1 MITKAWKIAGSVL
14 TVMIVT
20 VLMAVC
26 LPYNSLESDAAKKI
40 TEADIQA
47 LKDQIKANEQKIKDA
62 EADLKEIGEDITYYL
77 EMKTILDQQ
86 INDIENNIA
95 DTDELIGKYE
105 VLIANTEER
114 IAQREI
120 EIAEKYDSFLE
131 RLRLSYEDGT
141 QNYLELL
148 VSSKN
153 LIDFMTRADN
163 LGSVL
168 SYEQLLLDELDR
180 EVSDLNAMKD
190 SLELRKTE
198 YVNLGISQG
207 DNEAQLRAKL
217 KEAED
222 NLKKLEKN
230 EAALEKVLNK
240 AKKEDTSLDKE
251 LAQLIK
257 DYEKQQAA
265 AAKQKL
271 LWPLPSNR
279 LKISSKFGWRI
290 LYGKDDFHYGI
301 DLPAPY
307 GTEIYAANDGTVLKA
322 RYSASYG
329 YYILISHGGNLSTL
343 YAHCSKLLVKQ
354 GDTVKR
360 GQVIA
365 KVGSTGN
372 STGYHLHFE
381 VRVNGE
387 VTDPLDK
394 KKAYLVVNYNGKMV
408 DPVAAGILK
417 YS

>member
-1 MITKAWKIAGSVL
+1 MIAKLLKMVGTAL

-62 EADLKEIGEDITYYL
+62 EADLKDIGEDITYYL
-77 EMKTILDQQ
+77 EMKSILDQQ

-95 DTDELIGKYE
+95 DTDELIAKYE
-105 VLIANTEER
+105 VLIANIQER

-120 EIAEKYDSFLE
+120 EISEKYDSFLE

-180 EVSDLNAMKD
+180 EVSDLNTMKD

-230 EAALEKVLNK
+230 EAALEAVYNK
-240 AKKEDTSLDKE
+240 AKENDSKLDKE
-251 LAQLIK
+251 LQDTLKKYK
-257 DYEKQQAA
+257 DQQEA
-265 AAKQKL
+265 AAKQKM
-271 LWPLPSNR
+271 LWPLPPDR
-279 LKISSKFGWRI
+279 LKISSKFGWRV
-290 LYGKDDFHYGI
+290 LYGKDDYHYGI

-307 GTEIYAANDGTVLKA
+307 GTDIYAANDGTVLKA

-329 YYILISHGGNLSTL
+329 YYILISHGGDLSTL
-343 YAHCSKLLVKQ
+343 YAHCSKLLVKA

-381 VRVNGE
+381 VRVDGE

-394 KKAYLVVNYNGKMV
+394 KKAYLVVKYNGKMV

>member
-1 MITKAWKIAGSVL
+1 MFKKAGKIAGNILVL
-14 TVMIVT
+14 MIVT
-20 VLMAVC
+20 VMMAVC
-26 LPYNSLESDAAKKI
+26 LPYNSLVSDAAKKI
-40 TEADIQA
+40 TEADIEA
-47 LKDQIKANEQKIKDA
+47 LKEQIKNNQQKIEDA
-62 EADLKEIGEDITYYL
+62 ESDLKEIGEDITYYL
-77 EMKTILDQQ
+77 ELKSVLDQQ
-86 INDIENNIA
+86 INDIESNIA

-105 VLIANTEER
+105 LLIADAER
-114 IAQREI
+114 RISEREI
-120 EIAEKYDSFLE
+120 EISEKYDSFLQ

-180 EVSDLNAMKD
+180 EVSDLNAMKA
-190 SLELRKTE
+190 SLELRKKE
-198 YVNLGISQG
+198 YVSLGISQG
-207 DNEAQLRAKL
+207 NNESQLQAKL

-230 EAALEKVLNK
+230 QAALQAVRDK
-240 AKKEDTSLDKE
+240 AKKEDKALDKE
-251 LAQLIK
+251 LEDLIK
-257 DYEKQQAA
+257 KYKEQQVAE
-265 AAKQKL
+265 AKGKL
-271 LWPLPSNR
+271 LWPLPADR
-279 LKISSKFGWRI
+279 LKISSKFGWRK
-290 LYGKDDFHYGI
+290 LYGEDDYHLGI

-307 GTEIYAANDGTVLKA
+307 GTEIYAANDGKVLKA
-322 RYSASYG
+322 RYSSSYG
-329 YYILISHGGNLSTL
+329 YYILIDHGGELSTL
-343 YAHCSKLLVKQ
+343 YAHCSKLLVKA

-381 VRVNGE
+381 VRVNGT

-394 KKAYLVVNYNGKMV
+394 KKAFLVVKYKGEMV

>member
-1 MITKAWKIAGSVL
+1 MIAKLLKMVGTAL

-47 LKDQIKANEQKIKDA
+47 LKDQIKANEKKIQDA

-77 EMKTILDQQ
+77 EMKAILDQQ
-86 INDIENNIA
+86 INDIESNIA
-95 DTDELIGKYE
+95 DTGELIGKYE
-105 VLIANTEER
+105 VLIANIQER

-120 EIAEKYDSFLE
+120 EITEKYDGFLK

-153 LIDFMTRADN
+153 LIEFMTRVDN

-180 EVSDLNAMKD
+180 EVSDLNAMKA

-198 YVNLGISQG
+198 YVNLGIIQG
-207 DNEAQLRAKL
+207 DNESQLRAKL

-230 EAALEKVLNK
+230 EAALEAVRDK
-240 AKKEDTSLDKE
+240 AKKEDSKLDKE
-251 LAQLIK
+251 LEALLKKYK
-257 DYEKQQAA
+257 DQQAA
-265 AAKQKL
+265 EAKQKL
-271 LWPLPSNR
+271 LWPLPPER
-279 LKISSKFGWRI
+279 LKISSKFGWRK
-290 LYGKDDFHYGI
+290 LYGKDDYHLGI

-307 GTEIYAANDGTVLKA
+307 GTDIYASNDGTVLKA

-329 YYILISHGGNLSTL
+329 YYILISHGGDLSTL
-343 YAHCSKLLVKQ
+343 YAHCSKLLVKA

-381 VRVNGE
+381 VRVDGE

-394 KKAYLVVNYNGKMV
+394 KKAYLVVKYNGKMV

>member
-1 MITKAWKIAGSVL
+1 MITKAWKIVSGVFTVL
-14 TVMIVT
+14 IVT

-40 TEADIQA
+40 TEADIEA

-62 EADLKEIGEDITYYL
+62 EADLKEIGGDIAYYM
-77 EMKTILDQQ
+77 EMKSILDQQ
-86 INDIENNIA
+86 INDIETNIA
-95 DTDELIGKYE
+95 DTDVLIEKYE
-105 VLIANTEER
+105 RLIANAEER
-114 IAQREI
+114 IAEREI
-120 EIAEKYDSFLE
+120 EISDRYDSFLQ
-131 RLRLSYEDGT
+131 RLRLSYEDGS

-180 EVSDLNAMKD
+180 EVSDLNAMKEA
-190 SLELRKTE
+190 LEVRKSE

-207 DNEAQLRAKL
+207 DNEAQLQAKL

-222 NLKKLEKN
+222 NLAKLQKN
-230 EAALEKVLNK
+230 EAALKAVRDK
-240 AKKEDTSLDKE
+240 AKKEDAALDKE
-251 LAQLIK
+251 LEELLK
-257 DYEKQQAA
+257 KYEDQQMQAS
-265 AAKQKL
+265 KEKL
-271 LWPLPSNR
+271 LWPLPANR
-279 LKISSKFGWRI
+279 LKISSKYGNRI
-290 LYGKDDFHYGI
+290 LYGEPDFHYGI

-307 GTEIYAANDGTVLKA
+307 GTEIYASNDGTVLKS
-322 RYSASYG
+322 RYSSSYG
-329 YYILISHGGNLSTL
+329 YYILIDHGGKLSTL
-343 YAHCSKLLVKQ
+343 YAHCSKLLVKA

-381 VRVNGE
+381 VRISGKH
-387 VTDPLDK
+387 TDPLDK
-394 KKAYLVVNYNGKMV
+394 KAAYLVVEYKGEMV
-408 DPVAAGILK
+408 DPVAKGILK

>member
-120 EIAEKYDSFLE
+120 EIAEKYDSFLQ

-180 EVSDLNAMKD
+180 EVSDLNAMKE
-190 SLELRKTE
+190 SLELR
-198 YVNLGISQG
+198 
-207 DNEAQLRAKL
+207 
-217 KEAED
+217 
-222 NLKKLEKN
+222 
-230 EAALEKVLNK
+230 
-240 AKKEDTSLDKE
+240 
-251 LAQLIK
+251 
-257 DYEKQQAA
+257 
-265 AAKQKL
+265 
-271 LWPLPSNR
+271 
-279 LKISSKFGWRI
+279 
-290 LYGKDDFHYGI
+290 
-301 DLPAPY
+301 
-307 GTEIYAANDGTVLKA
+307 
-322 RYSASYG
+322 
-329 YYILISHGGNLSTL
+329 
-343 YAHCSKLLVKQ
+343 
-354 GDTVKR
+354 
-360 GQVIA
+360 
-365 KVGSTGN
+365 
-372 STGYHLHFE
+372 
-381 VRVNGE
+381 
-387 VTDPLDK
+387 
-394 KKAYLVVNYNGKMV
+394 
-408 DPVAAGILK
+408 
-417 YS
+417 

>member
-180 EVSDLNAMKD
+180 EVSDLNAMKE

-240 AKKEDTSLDKE
+240 AKNEDTSLDKE

-265 AAKQKL
+265 AANEKL
-271 LWPLPSNR
+271 LWPLPSDR
-279 LKISSKFGWRI
+279 LKVSSKFGWRV
-290 LYGKDDFHYGI
+290 LYGKDDYHLGI

-307 GTEIYAANDGTVLKA
+307 GTEIYASNDGTVLKA
-322 RYSASYG
+322 RYSSSYG
-329 YYILISHGGNLSTL
+329 YYILISHGGELSTL
-343 YAHCSKLLVKQ
+343 YAHCSKLLVKA

-387 VTDPLDK
+387 VTDPLNK

>member
-1 MITKAWKIAGSVL
+1 MLSKSWKIVGGVFTVL
-14 TVMIVT
+14 IVT

-26 LPYNSLESDAAKKI
+26 LPYNSLVSDAAKKI

-62 EADLKEIGEDITYYL
+62 EADLKDIGEDIAYYL

-86 INDIENNIA
+86 INDIESNIA
-95 DTDELIGKYE
+95 DTDELIEKYE
-105 VLIANTEER
+105 SLIADAQQR

-120 EIAEKYDSFLE
+120 EISDKYDSFLQ

-180 EVSDLNAMKD
+180 EVSDLNAMKA

-230 EAALEKVLNK
+230 EAALEAVQDK
-240 AKKEDTSLDKE
+240 AKKEDVALDKE
-251 LAQLIK
+251 LEALIK
-257 DYEKQQAA
+257 EYEKQQIA
-265 AAKQKL
+265 AAKGKL
-271 LWPLPSNR
+271 LWPLPPDR
-279 LKISSKFGWRI
+279 LKISSKFGWRV
-290 LYGKDDFHYGI
+290 LYGKDDYHYGI

-307 GTEIYAANDGTVLKA
+307 ATDIYAANDGTVLKA
-322 RYSASYG
+322 RYSSSYG
-329 YYILISHGGNLSTL
+329 YYILIDHGGELSTL
-343 YAHCSKLLVKQ
+343 YAHCSKLLVKA

-381 VRVNGE
+381 VRVNGT
-387 VTDPLDK
+387 VTDPFDK
-394 KKAYLVVNYNGKMV
+394 KKAYLVVEYKGEMV
-408 DPVAAGILK
+408 DPVAKGILK